1 MTKIPKS
8 PRKMTKAE
16 LADALF
22 YVGKSMPTE
31 EMVTGRAA
39 KLSSMYK
46 TTEFERLPL
55 CYGDSHCERASCV
68 WCRQREQRITML
80 NILRQTKK
88 LKNSVVWHA
97 ITIVPE
103 FGKSVVGE
111 LPKGGLRGSKNQAA
125 AGIRSVAPEA
135 RFVGCVDISLERRQ
149 SESQFWQTHFHGI
162 ISELTC
168 EERERLRQR
177 FAWSNKD
184 KDEDDCYRAV
194 QIEPIYDLF
203 GWLAYMSKPQFYM
216 REQRTNAKG
225 ELKPRKRM
233 ITREQELMFIKALAP
248 YKASQRFFYMGVKGK

>member
-22 YVGKSMPTE
+22 YVSKRMPTE

-55 CYGDSHCERASCV
+55 CYSESHCERASCV
-68 WCRQREQRITML
+68 RCRQREQRIAML
-80 NILRQTKK
+80 NFVRQAKK

-97 ITIVPE
+97 GTIIPA
-103 FGKSVVGE
+103 FGKTAAGE
-111 LPKGGLRGSKNQAA
+111 LPKGDLRGSKNQLA
-125 AGIRSVAPEA
+125 AGIRGVAPDA
-135 RFVGCVDISLERRQ
+135 LVFGCIDFSVERRLGQ
-149 SESQFWQTHFHGI
+149 PEFWQTHGHFI
-162 ISELTC
+162 IGNISP
-168 EERERLRQR
+168 EETEELRQR
-177 FAWSNKD
+177 FKWSD
-184 KDEDDCYRAV
+184 KGDYSGGCHRAV

-216 REQRTNAKG
+216 REQRTGADG
-225 ELKPRKRM
+225 ELEPKKRM
-233 ITREQELMFIKALAP
+233 ITLKQELKFIKTLAP
-248 YKASQRFFYMGVKGK
+248 YKASQRFFYVGLKDK